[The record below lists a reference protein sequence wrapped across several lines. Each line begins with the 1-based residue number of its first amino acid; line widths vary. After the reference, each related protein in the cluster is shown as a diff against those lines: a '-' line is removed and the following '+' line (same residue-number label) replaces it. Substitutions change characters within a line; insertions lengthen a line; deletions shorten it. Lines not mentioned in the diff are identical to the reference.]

1 MESELSTLTSE
12 LLSRLPTITGE
23 EQRLGLEIYRQL
35 ARGEPVSR
43 AELARALEAS
53 TDTVE
58 ELLGRPNLKSLT
70 YADEGGQIIGFGGLA
85 VREMP
90 HRFKVD
96 SRTLY
101 TWCAWDSLF
110 IPVILGAAAEV
121 ESPVPGSSAR
131 VRLSVAPDGVKRLQ
145 PRTAV
150 MCCSCRALRPFRQT
164 PSRRSR
170 AFATTSSS
178 SQIGTQ
184 LRPGRRAI
192 PTRRSSQCQTPSSSA
207 AGWLAHGGRTTR
219 PDRNRHRLGWVGAGV
234 PVPESRLA
242 RRRCG

>member
-1 MESELSTLTSE
+1 VESELSTLTSE

-150 MCCSCRALRPFRQT
+150 MSLLLPSAQTFQADALKAIASFCNYVFFFPNRDAAAAWTKSHPDTTFI
-164 PSRRSR
+164 SVSD
-170 AFATTSSS
+170 AFE
-178 SQIGTQ
+178 
-184 LRPGRRAI
+184 LGRRMV
-192 PTRRSSQCQTPSSSA
+192 SA
-207 AGWLAHGGRTTR
+207 RWQNH
-219 PDRNRHRLGWVGAGV
+219 
-234 PVPESRLA
+234 SI
-242 RRRCG
+242 

>member
-90 HRFKVD
+90 HRFKALAERSD
-96 SRTLY
+96 LSGRRPQGDRELLQLRLLLPKSGRSCGLDEEPSRH
-101 TWCAWDSLF
+101 D
-110 IPVILGAAAEV
+110 VH
-121 ESPVPGSSAR
+121 
-131 VRLSVAPDGVKRLQ
+131 LSVRRLRARPQDG
-145 PRTAV
+145 
-150 MCCSCRALRPFRQT
+150 
-164 PSRRSR
+164 
-170 AFATTSSS
+170 
-178 SQIGTQ
+178 
-184 LRPGRRAI
+184 
-192 PTRRSSQCQTPSSSA
+192 
-207 AGWLAHGGRTTR
+207 
-219 PDRNRHRLGWVGAGV
+219 
-234 PVPESRLA
+234 
-242 RRRCG
+242 